1 MVEYWKNDCRYFIIS
16 SKIFDA
22 KPNFKFML
30 IMKNPITSDKSIS
43 RRKFLTAAGGIT
55 FAVTAYA
62 MFPRFSLGESSVKDA
77 ASSLGNKISA
87 WVHIRPDG
95 CITIYN
101 PAAEMGQGSMT
112 ALPVI
117 FAEELD
123 ADWSK
128 VHIEYSPIEPKIY
141 GPGVWGGRM
150 MTVGSRAVSGYYES
164 LRQAGAQARY
174 VLMSNVAKKW
184 GVPVEELSTEPS
196 VVIHKAS
203 NRKMTYGEIAEFAE
217 MLDNVP
223 EIPDNKLKN
232 PKDFRLIGNQ
242 NVPRFDIP
250 AKVNGSAQYS
260 TDVRLEGMV
269 YGVIS
274 RSPVNG
280 AKPSL
285 LNESDI
291 RDIEGVL
298 DVVTLDHGIGIIAN
312 TLEKAL
318 RVKDQLQIQWSK
330 DAPAATHN
338 SQEAY
343 EDYAKLVRDD
353 KQRGRALES
362 KGNAD
367 NALKA
372 AAKIYTADYKNDYV
386 YHAQMEP
393 LNAVVAIAEDG
404 NSAEVWCG
412 TQAPDSAKAAAA
424 RVLGLDESK
433 VTLYPHYLGG
443 GFGRRSNSDYV
454 EEAAALAKAI
464 RKPVKLTWTREDDL
478 QYGQFRPICLQH
490 MQAGVDKAGNISGWK
505 YIITGT
511 GGNLLA
517 SGAEMPFYTLPDQL
531 IELRPVDHGI
541 RTKHW
546 RAVGHG
552 PNKYAIEAFID
563 EIAHDQKKDPYKFR
577 QYLMRNHPRALKVLD
592 TAAQMSNWGKKLPE
606 GHAMG
611 IAFGERS
618 GSLTAGVCEISLDKE
633 SGKIKVHHVWAAL
646 DAGVV
651 VQPDNA
657 IAQTEGSILMGLSTV
672 FHESITIQN
681 GKVQQSN
688 FHDYPIL
695 RMADVPETLEVRIVP
710 SEEAPSGVGEAGL
723 PFIGAAVANAFLA
736 LTGKPLRHMPFTPE
750 RVLAALKA

>member
-1 MVEYWKNDCRYFIIS
+1 
-16 SKIFDA
+16 
-22 KPNFKFML
+22 
-30 IMKNPITSDKSIS
+30 MKNIITSDTSIS
-43 RRKFLTAAGGIT
+43 RRKFLTAVGGIT

-62 MFPRFSLGESSVKDA
+62 MFPKRSTDASSNKGE

-95 CITIYN
+95 RITIYN

-123 ADWSK
+123 ADWSD
-128 VHIEYSPIEPKIY
+128 VHIEFSPIEPKIY
-141 GPGVWGGRM
+141 GPGAWGGRM

-174 VLMSNVAKKW
+174 VLMANVAKKW
-184 GVPVEELSTEPS
+184 NVPIEELSTEPS
-196 VVIHKAS
+196 VVMHKAS
-203 NRKMTYGEIAEFAE
+203 NRKMTYGEIAAFATI
-217 MLDNVP
+217 LDNVP
-223 EIPDNKLKN
+223 KIPDNQLKN

-250 AKVNGSAQYS
+250 AKVNGSAMYA

-280 AKPSL
+280 AKPTL
-285 LNESDI
+285 LNEDEIKDI
-291 RDIEGVL
+291 SGVL
-298 DVVTLDHGIGIIAN
+298 AVVKLDHGIGVIAN
-312 TLEKAL
+312 TIEKAL
-318 RVKDQLQIQWSK
+318 EVKQQLQIQWSK

-353 KQRGRALES
+353 KQKGRSLES
-362 KGNAD
+362 KGDANNAIKT
-367 NALKA
+367 ATKT
-372 AAKIYTADYKNDYV
+372 YTADYKNDYI

-393 LNAVVAIAEDG
+393 LNAVVSISEDG
-404 NSAEVWCG
+404 NSAQVWCG
-412 TQAPDSAKAAAA
+412 SQAPDSAKSAAA

-433 VTLYPHYLGG
+433 VTLYPQYLGG
-443 GFGRRSNSDYV
+443 GFGRRSNADYV

-464 RKPVKLTWTREDDL
+464 RKPVKLLWTREDDL

-490 MQAGVDKAGNISGWK
+490 MQAGVDKAGNITGWK

-511 GGNLLA
+511 GDGLLA
-517 SGAEMPFYTLPDQL
+517 SGAEMLFYTMPNQL
-531 IELRPVDHGI
+531 IELRSVEHGI

-563 EIAHDQKKDPYKFR
+563 EIAHDQKKDPYKYR

-592 TAAQMSNWGKKLPE
+592 TAAEMANWGKKLPE
-606 GHAMG
+606 GRAMG

-618 GSLTAGVCEISLDKE
+618 GSLTAGVCEISLDRS
-633 SGKIKVHHVWAAL
+633 SGKIKVHHIWAAF
-646 DAGVV
+646 DGGVV

-657 IAQTEGSILMGLSTV
+657 IAQTEGSILMGLSSI
-672 FHESITIQN
+672 FHESITIKN

-695 RMADVPETLEVRIVP
+695 RMADVPETLEVKIVP
-710 SEEAPSGVGEAGL
+710 SQEAPSGLGEAGL
-723 PFIGAAVANAFLA
+723 PFIGGAVANAFLA

-750 RVLAALKA
+750 RVLATLKA